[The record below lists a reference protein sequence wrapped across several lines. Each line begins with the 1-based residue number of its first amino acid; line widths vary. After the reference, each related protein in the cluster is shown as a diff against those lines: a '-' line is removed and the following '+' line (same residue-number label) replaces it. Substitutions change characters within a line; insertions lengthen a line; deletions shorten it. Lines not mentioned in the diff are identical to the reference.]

1 MGIIVA
7 LLHNRKNKT
16 DMKILKTGTITPPRK
31 LFECPKCQCRFL
43 AEDDDKHLDPR
54 DGDYVICPTCS
65 HTIGWS
71 LGKIHKQKTT
81 KK

>member
-1 MGIIVA
+1 MYAYKIVP
-7 LLHNRKNKT
+7 LFHNPNNET
-16 DMKILKTGTITPPRK
+16 IMKILKTGNLTPPHQK

-43 AEDDDKHLDPR
+43 AEDEDKHLDPR

-71 LGKIHKQKTT
+71 LGKIHKQ
-81 KK
+81 